1 MHNALGDTDCYFINY
16 TFWREIFLCLL
27 NRSCKNRKY
36 HYIKENIHITQ
47 KIWHKPSNA
56 RQPIDDIRIFCLPLT
71 IMQISKKFE
80 QNVIFCAIILWQE
93 DPKADKMSVPS
104 WSLLT
109 MVTLSFFKCSDL
121 LPDKAGFNTPQ
132 RHNSALRKL
141 EICFLPQDALATFCL
156 GEPSSPPWCYQPP
169 LSLLLP
175 LMGSVLYF
183 LHCQSA
189 PPARVR
195 GWHWV

>member
-56 RQPIDDIRIFCLPLT
+56 RQPIDDIRILCLPLT
-71 IMQISKKFE
+71 VMQISKKFE
-80 QNVIFCAIILWQE
+80 QNVIIYAITLWQE
-93 DPKADKMSVPS
+93 DLQAHKVSMPS
-104 WSLLT
+104 WSFLT
-109 MVTLSFFKCSDL
+109 TVTLSFFKCPDL
-121 LPDKAGFNTPQ
+121 LPHKAGFHTPQ
-132 RHNSALRKL
+132 RHNYALRNL
-141 EICFLPQDALATFCL
+141 EIHFLPEDALMMFCL
-156 GEPSSPPWCYQPP
+156 REPSSPPWCYQAP
-169 LSLLLP
+169 LSLLLL

-189 PPARVR
+189 LLARVW
-195 GWHWV
+195 GQHWV